1 MLSPIITKRRDSAK
15 SSAGVLVFA
24 CRQRLIPLGGSSRVS
39 RLQSPPVSCQELKS
53 PIAVPSNRIGAL
65 EAAAS
70 TKMASFPSVSVHSDG
85 TDTSGI
91 DTDSDTGENEA
102 EAVLASPESP
112 LNPISPQTCFAA
124 PSLGSAGQPGVRRLQ
139 RNERSSK
146 TSERVVPLVS
156 ALFEER
162 VRKHAAEE
170 ARLRD
175 LTLKRVE
182 RRQLELEVERVDGR
196 RQAKVTPPETAR
208 NHKIESTRTM
218 ESSEAVNSGARGGK
232 GAPRS
237 GFGNPALKGEAQ
249 TLVPEGWTCHY
260 SKRWNKLY
268 YYCKS
273 TRERSWCRPR
283 ALKLPLV
290 APTALTISLSPRH
303 CEGDAATWAPVLS
316 LPTSAP
322 AQQTQR
328 RRRANTPPGSPALNA
343 RTGGSQNVLA
353 ASNSGPGQHGDGS
366 SASQG
371 STPVSSLLVPGRI
384 HRQLAAI
391 SKKSSATPSGG
402 SHAGGEGRGGGGGE
416 ARRTRG
422 EERGSV
428 QVEVEYGSHN
438 GPGDGSGGMGG
449 NGAGGGDDGSWDG
462 PGMEA
467 ARSATPTES
476 TEDEGGDDASEEE
489 GVETLGAGE
498 EGPATSDLGHPV
510 NPSLSSPTGSLRAT
524 QQYVHQGGQQETPR
538 GSQEQTPPVS
548 ETPPETPP
556 ASPRGQHRTPVTSD
570 EIQHAVED
578 DHRNFAGKFW
588 HRQEQRM
595 LADMGKHASPPKL
608 TAVPSPLSV
617 NGVEVKA
624 LEARIK
630 ELEQL
635 LRLHESR
642 GTEQQSLQNTS
653 RVSRLSPNA
662 AGEEDTDL
670 EAEKVTYKHQR
681 QFSARERL
689 LRESAEEAEAAAEA
703 AEKRLVEDRARL
715 RMVHLARVLVIRHQH
730 RSLLRDA
737 CRHFRGRRDLAPSSA
752 AVSLSVP
759 GQRGLEGESSS
770 DDSVGTAREQEIVA
784 LRSEV
789 KTLKLQLVALSSKLK
804 EGATDEAEAA
814 LRARLEHQFAEELST
829 NVAREVAEAL
839 RQMHG
844 QQSADGL
851 HAEFL
856 RQESK
861 RSSDEAETFKQRLA
875 SANALARQ
883 MLSDITLC
891 SMEAMLVNIPAI
903 GGAPA
908 YCDPAGSS
916 TSSPPFAR
924 ASLEDHSCSTSN
936 IGTQEGAAH
945 GQRMAAEYHL
955 GPGPPHDVSVLWEA
969 EAPIRDEAILRQ
981 ITRRAFA
988 FITGQVDLS
997 TVATALQNLYASA
1010 SSASM
1015 TPVSTPRGQSPG
1027 AATFSFSRR
1036 TALPVSPVIA
1046 RALEHLGRCKR
1057 EYAAEKRQRIAAAV
1071 RGKTANAA
1079 FPDVDDGLIDTQQ
1092 VLTHGGA
1099 ENLAELEGKR
1109 LAEEWARVTLASM
1122 RTFFPGEGP
1131 QQLHSNQLQENSV
1144 GANRSPG
1151 RTESEVG
1158 VGHWQTSGIAPTLT
1172 DSDSEEDSS
1181 NSDDELRQGIASRFW
1196 KTDPLQYS
1204 LHEDPL
1210 LGRRPAILSPRSP
1223 AASHALWAAK
1233 AVGERDQGEGEGG
1246 VGDESGKANMSARSK
1261 AAARLWDQRSVQ
1273 GPPFTPTQIRQPGQ
1287 ETTSQ
1292 RLLPPHSPPTKEEV
1306 GKRMQEQQEMM
1317 MILLEQKQAIELL
1330 RHHQGNSSATPAATP
1345 RNSSQVPPLQIP
1357 VRKVSATAGD
1367 KTGGDVGTSESALD
1381 CGFPRPFSPDTEVS
1395 ELGAGNS
1402 ADVADGK
1409 GIVAGF
1415 IKDTLSSYLA
1425 EGDRQDKSQTIE
1437 LKKSASSSPSLA
1449 PSTPRQ
1455 KHFYV

>member
-1 MLSPIITKRRDSAK
+1 MLSPIITKRRDSTK
-15 SSAGVLVFA
+15 SGAGVVVFA
-24 CRQRLIPLGGSSRVS
+24 CGQRLIPQGGSSRVS
-39 RLQSPPVSCQELKS
+39 RLRSPPVPRQELKS
-53 PIAVPSNRIGAL
+53 SIAVPSERIGAL
-65 EAAAS
+65 EAAVS
-70 TKMASFPSVSVHSDG
+70 TKMASFPSGSVHSDG
-85 TDTSGI
+85 TDTRTSGI
-91 DTDSDTGENEA
+91 DTDSDMSGENEG

-112 LNPISPQTCFAA
+112 LNPISPQMCFAA
-124 PSLGSAGQPGVRRLQ
+124 PSLGSARKPGVHRPHRG
-139 RNERSSK
+139 ERAGK
-146 TSERVVPLVS
+146 ASERVVPLVS

-175 LTLKRVE
+175 LTLKRAE

-196 RQAKVTPPETAR
+196 RQVKVTPPETSR
-208 NHKIESTRTM
+208 NHTIETPRTL
-218 ESSEAVNSGARGGK
+218 ESGEAVNSGAWGGK
-232 GAPRS
+232 GTPRS
-237 GFGNPALKGEAQ
+237 GIGNPALKGEAQ
-249 TLVPEGWTCHY
+249 MLVPEGWTCHY

-283 ALKLPLV
+283 ALKLPVV
-290 APTALTISLSPRH
+290 APTALTIPLSPRH
-303 CEGDAATWAPVLS
+303 CEGDAPTWAPVLS
-316 LPTSAP
+316 PPTSAP
-322 AQQTQR
+322 AQQTHRQ
-328 RRRANTPPGSPALNA
+328 RRANTPPGSPPLNA

-353 ASNSGPGQHGDGS
+353 ASNAGREQHGDGS
-366 SASQG
+366 STSQG

-402 SHAGGEGRGGGGGE
+402 SHAGGESHGGGGGDQ
-416 ARRTRG
+416 RRTRG
-422 EERGSV
+422 EERESI
-428 QVEVEYGSHN
+428 QVEVEHGSQN
-438 GPGDGSGGMGG
+438 GPGDGAGGSGGMGG
-449 NGAGGGDDGSWDG
+449 SGAGGGDDGSWDG
-462 PGMEA
+462 PGIEA
-467 ARSATPTES
+467 GRSATPTES

-489 GVETLGAGE
+489 GVETLGAGA
-498 EGPATSDLGHPV
+498 EGPAMSDPGHPG
-510 NPSLSSPTGSLRAT
+510 NPSLASPTGSLRAT
-524 QQYVHQGGQQETPR
+524 QQHVHQRGQQETPR

-556 ASPRGQHRTPVTSD
+556 ASPRGQQRTPVTSD
-570 EIQHAVED
+570 QIQHAVED

-608 TAVPSPLSV
+608 TAAPSPPSV
-617 NGVEVKA
+617 NGIEVKA

-642 GTEQQSLQNTS
+642 GMEQQNLQSTS
-653 RVSRLSPNA
+653 RVSRLSPDA
-662 AGEEDTDL
+662 AGEEDTDR
-670 EAEKVTYKHQR
+670 EAEKVTFKHQR

-703 AEKRLVEDRARL
+703 AEKRLVEERARL
-715 RMVHLARVLVIRHQH
+715 RMVHLARVLVIRHRH
-730 RSLLRDA
+730 LSLLRDA
-737 CRHFRGRRDLAPSSA
+737 RRHFLGRRDLALSSA
-752 AVSLSVP
+752 AVSLPVP
-759 GQRGLEGESSS
+759 RQRGLECESSESSS
-770 DDSVGTAREQEIVA
+770 DDSVGTARKKETVA

-908 YCDPAGSS
+908 SCDPAGSS
-916 TSSPPFAR
+916 TSSPPLAR
-924 ASLEDHSCSTSN
+924 ARTALEDHSCSTRN

-955 GPGPPHDVSVLWEA
+955 GPGPSYDVSVLWEA

-1036 TALPVSPVIA
+1036 TPLPVSPVIA

-1071 RGKTANAA
+1071 RGETANAA
-1079 FPDVDDGLIDTQQ
+1079 CPEVDDQAT
-1092 VLTHGGA
+1092 
-1099 ENLAELEGKR
+1099 
-1109 LAEEWARVTLASM
+1109 
-1122 RTFFPGEGP
+1122 
-1131 QQLHSNQLQENSV
+1131 
-1144 GANRSPG
+1144 SP
-1151 RTESEVG
+1151 
-1158 VGHWQTSGIAPTLT
+1158 
-1172 DSDSEEDSS
+1172 D
-1181 NSDDELRQGIASRFW
+1181 
-1196 KTDPLQYS
+1196 
-1204 LHEDPL
+1204 
-1210 LGRRPAILSPRSP
+1210 
-1223 AASHALWAAK
+1223 
-1233 AVGERDQGEGEGG
+1233 
-1246 VGDESGKANMSARSK
+1246 
-1261 AAARLWDQRSVQ
+1261 
-1273 GPPFTPTQIRQPGQ
+1273 
-1287 ETTSQ
+1287 
-1292 RLLPPHSPPTKEEV
+1292 
-1306 GKRMQEQQEMM
+1306 
-1317 MILLEQKQAIELL
+1317 KQA
-1330 RHHQGNSSATPAATP
+1330 
-1345 RNSSQVPPLQIP
+1345 
-1357 VRKVSATAGD
+1357 
-1367 KTGGDVGTSESALD
+1367 
-1381 CGFPRPFSPDTEVS
+1381 
-1395 ELGAGNS
+1395 GA
-1402 ADVADGK
+1402 
-1409 GIVAGF
+1409 
-1415 IKDTLSSYLA
+1415 
-1425 EGDRQDKSQTIE
+1425 DRQVFE
-1437 LKKSASSSPSLA
+1437 
-1449 PSTPRQ
+1449 
-1455 KHFYV
+1455 